1 MCLLSSILQR
11 SISDKKEVKKAAE
24 SVDWPLSLTLRVVR
38 VLWTSLQKVTP
49 QSDDQVQATHHQFVV
64 SEGGG

>member
-11 SISDKKEVKKAAE
+11 SITDKKEVKKAAE
-24 SVDWPLSLTLRVVR
+24 SVDWPLSLTLRAVR

-49 QSDDQVQATHHQFVV
+49 QSDDRVQATHQQFVV
-64 SEGGG
+64 SEGG